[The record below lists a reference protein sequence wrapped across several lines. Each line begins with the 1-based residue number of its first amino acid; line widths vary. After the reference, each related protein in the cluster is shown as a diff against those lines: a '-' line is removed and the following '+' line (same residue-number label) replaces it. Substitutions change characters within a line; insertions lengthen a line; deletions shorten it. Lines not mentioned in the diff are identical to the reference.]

1 MCNFFFHKITRI
13 YAVET
18 EHNNG
23 KTSTVTS
30 GTNHYVKEV
39 NFYYELQQH

>member
-1 MCNFFFHKITRI
+1 MNFNNIKGRVIFFFHKITRI

-30 GTNHYVKEV
+30 GTDHY
-39 NFYYELQQH
+39 